1 MKKYLLLISVIL
13 SSFCN
18 AQNQQTFAGSTE
30 PGLSDGITGENANFN
45 WPFAITSD
53 SNGFF
58 YVADTYSN
66 CIRKVSQNGNSAIT
80 IAGSINS
87 LAGTDDGIGSLAK
100 FYRPAGIVVDQNG
113 NIYVADTGNHRIRKI
128 TPTGIVSTFAGSSQG
143 YLNGQGTLAKFDCP
157 YGLAIDISGNIYVA
171 DSAYDNGSDAVFGRI
186 RKITPNGLVSNFY
199 STNEQ
204 LFRPT
209 DVTIDNS
216 GNLYV
221 VSRKNIYKINT
232 NGQLIN
238 SYTTDN
244 DPINTINAYG
254 WGIEVDVNDNIYVTI
269 IKDVIISPPSNPAIY
284 GIPGGSGPS
293 PNQVRKITPNGYQT
307 IEVSSGL
314 YSPFGVCIN
323 NNNDIFIAD
332 VRNNRIAKL
341 TTSGLLNNFVGE
353 NLGNVPSANS
363 GCVSFSAVDGQGE
376 ITKAHFNNLNGL
388 GQDSNGNIYVADT
401 NNHRI
406 RKITPSGNVSTL
418 VGSIAGFN
426 NGNSN
431 QALLHFPNRI
441 FVDSNNNIYTLTR
454 KALADLPPGGDITTM
469 IIRKISP
476 NGDVSGFP
484 QNNQN
489 LGIINNTVVVGGLVV
504 DQIGNVY
511 VTSFNL
517 IQKITPNG
525 VVSTLAGDWSSGYA
539 NGLGTAA
546 RFNEPRGLCID
557 PSGNIYVADSGNNRI
572 RKITPNGLVTTLA
585 TSTTVAFNHPNFVSY
600 YGGNIYFSEGPEDIS
615 CNGKSIK
622 KITATNEVYTVCQTC
637 GGGGSVLSNANNI
650 YVIKGNQI
658 NILSDQSLGINQNLF
673 SLQQINLYPNPAKDE
688 ITIDLSK
695 INNIEN
701 FSYEIYNSLGQE
713 VQNGILNSQINIIHL
728 NNIKGSGVYFVK
740 IIDSSNTLIDSKKI
754 IIQH

>member
-1 MKKYLLLISVIL
+1 MKKYILLLNIIV

-18 AQNQQTFAGSTE
+18 AQNQQIFAGSVE
-30 PGLSDGITGENANFN
+30 PGLSEGITGENANFN
-45 WPFAITSD
+45 KPFAITSD

-58 YVADTYSN
+58 YVTDTYSN
-66 CIRKVSQNGNSAIT
+66 CIRKISQNGNSVIT

-87 LAGTDDGIGSLAK
+87 LAGTDDGIGTSAK
-100 FYRPAGIVVDQNG
+100 FYRPAGIVVDQSG
-113 NIYVADTGNHRIRKI
+113 NIFVADTGNHRIRKI
-128 TPTGIVSTFAGSSQG
+128 TPSGTVSTFAGSSQG
-143 YLNGQGTLAKFDCP
+143 YINGQGTVAKFDCP
-157 YGLAIDISGNIYVA
+157 YGLAIDTSGNIYVA
-171 DSAYDNGSDAVFGRI
+171 DSAYDNSSDAIFGRI

-199 STNEQ
+199 TTGEQ

-221 VSRKNIYKINT
+221 ISRKNIYKINT

-238 SYTTDN
+238 SYYTDN
-244 DPINTINAYG
+244 ETVNTVNAYG
-254 WGIEVDVNDNIYVTI
+254 YGIEVDANNNIYVTI
-269 IKDVIISPPSNPAIY
+269 IIHEITSTPSNPAIY
-284 GIPGGSGPS
+284 GIPVGYLSSPS
-293 PNQVRKITPNGYQT
+293 QVRKITPNGYQT
-307 IEVSSGL
+307 IEISAGL
-314 YSPFGVCIN
+314 YSSFGVCIN

-363 GCVSFSAVDGQGE
+363 GCISYSAVDGQGE
-376 ITKAHFNNLNGL
+376 ITKAHFNNPNGL

-401 NNHRI
+401 DNHRI
-406 RKITPSGNVSTL
+406 RKITPSGTVSTL

-431 QALLHFPNRI
+431 QSLLHFPNRI

-454 KALADLPPGGDITTM
+454 KELAGFPPQNITTM

-476 NGDVSGFP
+476 NGDVSIFP
-484 QNNQN
+484 QNNPN
-489 LGIINNTVVVGGLVV
+489 YSVENNTVLVGGLVV

-525 VVSTLAGDWSSGYA
+525 VVSTFAGDWDSGYT

-546 RFNEPRGLCID
+546 RFNKPRGLCID

-585 TSTTVAFNHPNFVSY
+585 ATTTVPFNHPNFVSY
-600 YGGNIYFSEGPEDIS
+600 YGGNIYFSEGAESIS
-615 CNGKSIK
+615 CLGRSIK
-622 KITATNEVYTVCQTC
+622 KITSTNEVYTVCQTC
-637 GGGGSVLSNANNI
+637 GGGGSILSNANNI

-658 NILSDQSLGINQNLF
+658 NILIDQSLEANQNSF
-673 SLQQINLYPNPAKDE
+673 SNLQINLYPNPAKDY
-688 ITIDLSK
+688 ITIDISNLTDLNGWNYKIVNTLS
-695 INNIEN
+695 
-701 FSYEIYNSLGQE
+701 QE
-713 VQNGILNSQINIIHL
+713 VNKGKISSQQNIVEI
-728 NNIKGSGVYFVK
+728 NNIKGKGIYFVK
-740 IIDSSNTLIDSKKI
+740 IFDSSNTLIDTKKI

>member
-1 MKKYLLLISVIL
+1 MKKYLLIISVIL

-18 AQNQQTFAGSTE
+18 AQNQQTFAGSAE
-30 PGLSDGITGENANFN
+30 PGLSDGITGEIANFN
-45 WPFAITSD
+45 RPFAISSD

-66 CIRKVSQNGNSAIT
+66 CIRKISQNGNSVIT

-87 LAGTDDGIGSLAK
+87 LVGTDDGIGTTAK
-100 FYRPAGIVVDQNG
+100 FNKPAGIVVDQSG

-128 TPTGIVSTFAGSSQG
+128 TPSGVVSTFAGSSQG
-143 YLNGQGTLAKFDCP
+143 YLNGQGTAAKFDCP
-157 YGLAIDISGNIYVA
+157 YGLAVDSSGNIYVA
-171 DSAYDNGSDAVFGRI
+171 DSAYDNGSDAIYGRI
-186 RKITPNGLVSNFY
+186 RKITTTGLVSNFY
-199 STNEQ
+199 TGDQ
-204 LFRPT
+204 IFRPT

-216 GNLYV
+216 GNLYA

-238 SYTTDN
+238 SYYTDN
-244 DPINTINAYG
+244 EPFNTVNAYG
-254 WGIEVDVNDNIYVTI
+254 WGIEVDANNNIYVTI
-269 IKDVIISPPSNPAIY
+269 IKDVIISTPSNPVIY
-284 GIPGGSGPS
+284 GL
-293 PNQVRKITPNGYQT
+293 PNGIDSTSHQVRKITPNGYQT
-307 IEVSSGL
+307 IELSAGL
-314 YSPFGVCIN
+314 NGPYGICIN

-341 TTSGLLNNFVGE
+341 TTNGLLNNFVGE
-353 NLGNVPSANS
+353 NLGNVPIANS
-363 GCVSFSAVDGQGE
+363 SCVVYKAIDGQGE
-376 ITKAHFNNLNGL
+376 ITKAHFNYPNGL

-401 NNHRI
+401 ENHRI
-406 RKITPSGNVSTL
+406 RKISPNGVVSTL

-431 QALLHFPNRI
+431 QALLHWPNRI

-454 KALADLPPGGDITTM
+454 KGLAGFPGGDITTM

-484 QNNQN
+484 QNNPN

-525 VVSTLAGDWSSGYA
+525 VVSTLVGDWSSGYA

-572 RKITPNGLVTTLA
+572 RKITPNGLVSTLA
-585 TSTTVAFNHPNFVSY
+585 ATTTVTFNHPNFVSY

-615 CNGKSIK
+615 CNGISIK
-622 KITATNEVYTVCQTC
+622 KITTTNEVYTVCQTC

-650 YVIKGNQI
+650 YVIKGNKI
-658 NILSDQSLGINQNLF
+658 NILSDQALGINQNSF
-673 SLQQINLYPNPAKDE
+673 SFQQINLYPNPAKDE
-688 ITIDLSK
+688 ITIDCSNT
-695 INNIEN
+695 NNIEN
-701 FSYEIYNSLGQE
+701 LSYKIYNSLGQE
-713 VQNGILNSQINIIHL
+713 IQNGNLNSQINIIQL
-728 NNIKGSGVYFVK
+728 NNIAGSGIYFVK
-740 IIDSSNTLIDSKKI
+740 IIDSSNILIDSKKI
-754 IIQH
+754 IIQN